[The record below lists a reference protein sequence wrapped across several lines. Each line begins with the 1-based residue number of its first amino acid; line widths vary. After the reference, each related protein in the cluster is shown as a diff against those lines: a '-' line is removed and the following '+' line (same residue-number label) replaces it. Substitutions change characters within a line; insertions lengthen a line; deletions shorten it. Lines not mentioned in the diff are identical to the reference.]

1 MLKVSVYIFNVQ
13 MQRAKFNTKKYF
25 TKNFL
30 KTENFGE
37 EIAKKILKNFLPQT
51 VVIGLVGDLGSGKTT
66 FLKGFAKGLGV
77 KEKILSP
84 TFVIL
89 KRFKIV
95 KCKHKN
101 FYHLDCYRIE
111 KEKEIL
117 ELGFKEIISD
127 PQNIVCIEWAD
138 KIKNMLPPDTLFLH
152 FEFINENTRKI
163 VVNREL

>member
-37 EIAKKILKNFLPQT
+37 EMAKKILKSSLPQA
-51 VVIGLVGDLGSGKTT
+51 VVIGLLGDLGSGKTT
-66 FLKGFAKGLGV
+66 FSKGFAKGLEV

-89 KRFKIV
+89 KRFKIA

-117 ELGFKEIISD
+117 DLGFKEIISNS
-127 PQNIVCIEWAD
+127 QNIVCIEWAD
-138 KIKNMLPPDTLFLH
+138 KIKNILPTDTLFLH
-152 FEFINENTRKI
+152 FEMIDKNTRKI
-163 VVNREL
+163 IAHREL